1 MGLPGD
7 QPRCTTQ
14 PTDPSGALL
23 LSGAFG
29 ALHPHKARCGGE
41 KKASGAEGSQE
52 KAFMQPRWILCRIT
66 VVKTAKVVCAR

>member
-29 ALHPHKARCGGE
+29 ALHPHKARCGG
-41 KKASGAEGSQE
+41 KKGFRSRGFPRKGIHAAVLD
-52 KAFMQPRWILCRIT
+52 FMQDYSSHNS
-66 VVKTAKVVCAR
+66 